1 MVCFSFV
8 LTSRKQDVYAPRFSE
23 HWSSLDETRSVVQQT
38 QAHQQQGQHQQP
50 GAGKNTFDSVR
61 RRVPARLVFD
71 LRTFMVTL
79 PILARVSSSDD
90 RSSVAPQVPASSAH
104 RGGKGGELRRPLP
117 FIQSSDLH
125 LPRDAV
131 HRCHRLPECRRKSL

>member
-1 MVCFSFV
+1 MVCFCFV
-8 LTSRKQDVYAPRFSE
+8 LTSRKQDVHAPRFSK

-50 GAGKNTFDSVR
+50 GAGKTPLTQSGG
-61 RRVPARLVFD
+61 VPALLVFD
-71 LRTFMVTL
+71 LGAFVVTL

-104 RGGKGGELRRPLP
+104 RGGEGGKLRRSLP
-117 FIQSSDLH
+117 SIQSSDLH

-131 HRCHRLPECRRKSL
+131 HRCHCLPERRCKSL